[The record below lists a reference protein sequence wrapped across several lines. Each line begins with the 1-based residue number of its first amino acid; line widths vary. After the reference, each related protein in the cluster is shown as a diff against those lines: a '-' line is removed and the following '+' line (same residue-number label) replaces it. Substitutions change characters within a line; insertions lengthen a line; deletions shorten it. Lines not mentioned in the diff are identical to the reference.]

1 MATSG
6 RGKGPGKGKGKG
18 KAGGRRSQQQ
28 NALFKRKKFCRFT
41 VEKVEWIDYK
51 DVDVLRDFIND
62 NGKIIPARLTGTKA
76 HYQRQ
81 LDTAIKRARFLA
93 LLPYTD
99 NH

>member
-1 MATSG
+1 M
-6 RGKGPGKGKGKG
+6 RGKGKGKG
-18 KAGGRRSQQQ
+18 KNDKGKRRPSQQ

-41 VEKVEWIDYK
+41 AEKVDQIDYK
-51 DVDVLRDFIND
+51 DVDTLRDFVGE
-62 NGKIIPARLTGTKA
+62 NGKITPARLTGTKA

-99 NH
+99 TH